1 MAPRAS
7 SVLSKPAKVERF
19 PALGIVAPPP
29 LAVESPEFS
38 GSLGVLLQLVQ
49 DRKIDLMR
57 VPLFPVCQAYFTYIL
72 KTTTHDLDEA
82 AAALLALAYLLE
94 RKSWMLLPTP
104 EEEPDFEAPFES
116 PDPTVGEYTLAIEAL
131 RVWHDEREQFFFRPL
146 DSGPD
151 PYEVP
156 LDLSDVSSAD
166 LARAFERL
174 MRKAVPEPIEP
185 LNKKRR
191 SLMDQMGVALATL
204 SGTWKSMEDLIP
216 TPFTREDA
224 VYWFLSLLELIRLGQ
239 AAVRLE
245 GEDVQFARAAR
256 GK

>member
-7 SVLSKPAKVERF
+7 AVLNKPAKVEKF

-29 LAVESPEFS
+29 IAVESPEFS

-57 VPLFPVCQAYFTYIL
+57 VPLFPVCQAYFAYIL
-72 KTTTHDLDEA
+72 QTNKHNLDEA

-94 RKSWMLLPTP
+94 RKSWQLLPTP
-104 EEEPDFEAPFES
+104 EEEPDFETPFEA
-116 PDPTVGEYTLAIEAL
+116 PDPTVGEYSLAIEAL

-146 DSGPD
+146 DAGPD

-156 LDLSDVSSAD
+156 LDLCDVSSAD

-174 MRKAVPEPIEP
+174 LRKAVPAPVEP

-191 SLMDQMGVALATL
+191 SLLDQMGVVL
-204 SGTWKSMEDLIP
+204 KSLTDKWRPMEDLIP
-216 TPFTREDA
+216 SPFTREDA

-239 AAVRLE
+239 ATVRRQ
-245 GEDVQFARAAR
+245 EDEVQFARSSR
-256 GK
+256 